1 MENTWTYPDTTGW
14 YELPFQVGEYKFV
27 SKLDKQQSLYPQVM
41 QKFGEAV
48 FTKMNIDFIQFEMAE
63 EQAVTSSDIRDMLAK
78 INAGASEAVIELV
91 ES

>member
-1 MENTWTYPDTTGW
+1 MNSTWTYPDTTGW